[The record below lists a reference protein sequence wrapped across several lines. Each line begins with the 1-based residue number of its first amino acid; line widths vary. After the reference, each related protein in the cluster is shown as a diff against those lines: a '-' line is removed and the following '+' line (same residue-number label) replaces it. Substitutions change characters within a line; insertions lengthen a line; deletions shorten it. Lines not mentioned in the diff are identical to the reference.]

1 MPFGG
6 PDSERALV
14 LLRRRDAEVASK
26 LFTEVAFPVKICGSP
41 IQLLAEFDTGA
52 GFALIAEE
60 LAGRDAAIEA
70 ISEWIKSQPP
80 WSDLPIIMLTGRGDA
95 PSRNRNASAF
105 QERFGN
111 ISFLERPFH
120 PTTLVSLART
130 ALRSRRRQYEARAL
144 LARHELLARE
154 LHHRTKNLLSVILS
168 IASASLREGG
178 GGNEIFMARLHSL
191 AKAQDRIFEE
201 GGGGALLDHI
211 VRSIVDTFGARIS
224 IEGPPV
230 FVNAGV
236 AQGFALIV
244 HELATNAAKYGALTA
259 PSGHVAVRWS
269 LNAGGEEP
277 TITFIW
283 QERGGPPTAAP
294 ERRGFGTLLLE
305 KAIASVG
312 GPPRFDYEPGGFS
325 YQITVACR

>member
-6 PDSERALV
+6 PDSERALI

-26 LFTEVAFPVKICGSP
+26 VLSEALFAVKICADP
-41 IQLLAEFDTGA
+41 IELLAEFATGA
-52 GFALIAEE
+52 GFAVLGEE
-60 LAGRDAAIEA
+60 FAARAAGLEA
-70 ISEWIKSQPP
+70 VGEWIKAQPP
-80 WSDLPIIMLTGRGDA
+80 WSDLPIIVITGRGDA
-95 PSRNRNASAF
+95 PNRNRIAAAL
-105 QERFGN
+105 QEKFGN
-111 ISFLERPFH
+111 INFLERPFH

-130 ALRSRRRQYEARAL
+130 ALRSRRRQYEARTL
-144 LARHELLARE
+144 LARHELLAGE

-168 IASASLREGG
+168 IASASLREGAE
-178 GGNEIFMARLHSL
+178 GNELFMARLHSL

-211 VRSIVDTFGARIS
+211 VRSIVDTFGPRIS
-224 IEGPPV
+224 LEGPPV
-230 FVNAGV
+230 FVNAGL

-269 LNAGGEEP
+269 LDASGEEP
-277 TITFIW
+277 TITFTW
-283 QERGGPPTAAP
+283 QERGGPPAIAP

-305 KAIASVG
+305 GAVASVG
-312 GPPRFDYEPGGFS
+312 GPPRFDYAASGFA